1 MEIGSGKIK
10 CICCHNW
17 ERKKWTWMKNI
28 IIDININYE
37 NIKNYTKD
45 KMLGIK
51 YQFYSTIKSE
61 AISISYSCLI
71 RG

>member
-1 MEIGSGKIK
+1 
-10 CICCHNW
+10 
-17 ERKKWTWMKNI
+17 MKNI
-28 IIDININYE
+28 IIDININYV